1 MTTALVKRE
10 TTAMVPQP
18 RQKYYRFH
26 ELRFSESRIML
37 VMTTFEVVKT
47 TRCGVWI
54 EASFNRRFVLNSAH
68 KRYACPTIE
77 EALASYHARKRR
89 HVGILRHQLARAE
102 AALKLQR
109 DGEIAWVD

>member
-26 ELRFSESRIML
+26 ELLFSESRIML
-37 VMTTFEVVKT
+37 VMM
-47 TRCGVWI
+47 
-54 EASFNRRFVLNSAH
+54 
-68 KRYACPTIE
+68 
-77 EALASYHARKRR
+77 
-89 HVGILRHQLARAE
+89 
-102 AALKLQR
+102 QR